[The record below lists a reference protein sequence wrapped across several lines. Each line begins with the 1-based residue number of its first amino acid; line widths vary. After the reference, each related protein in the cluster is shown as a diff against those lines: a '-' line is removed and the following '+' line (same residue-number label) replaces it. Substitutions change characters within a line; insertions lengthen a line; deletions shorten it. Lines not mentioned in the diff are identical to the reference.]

1 MANEI
6 SRKFP
11 EELLNAS
18 SDERMRYF
26 ADCFVE
32 HKNLSIAVDTAMRH
46 ITSPE
51 PDKLIIVCGPSGIGK
66 REFIREITTRFS
78 EPEVYRLYNIQ
89 GNIPVVCVEARA
101 PEEGSFKFSSLWID
115 ALKIM
120 HEIMPGQRV
129 RPEDGEEEGRNG
141 QKIIA
146 SKLTKADYQYI
157 LHRTLFHRQV
167 KAFII
172 NESQH
177 MCRVA
182 TEKKANWSLD
192 VIKSLANESET
203 AIILV
208 GTYDILNILQASANF
223 VDQIHQRTH
232 IVDFARY
239 HEYDPEEIQCF
250 GKTAKRLLNY
260 MPFEEIDRKL
270 VDRNWKYLYMY
281 SLGRIGTLKR
291 WFLRAYSYAIEQ
303 KAKSLSMDHLEATR
317 NSGNQI
323 KMELKAI
330 VDGEVNMSKIRS
342 DGDIKSSFV
351 FYDKKE
357 NKTDKK
363 QPAKKCTRPFERKPT
378 RDEAHEGLVNVTN
391 KGSEDVG

>member
-6 SRKFP
+6 LKKFP

-18 SDERMRYF
+18 SDERMRFF
-26 ADCFVE
+26 ANCFVE

-51 PDKLIIVCGPSGIGK
+51 PEKLIVVCGPSGIGK
-66 REFIREITTRFS
+66 REFIREITRRIS
-78 EPEVYRLYNIQ
+78 DPEEYRLYNIP
-89 GNIPVVCVEARA
+89 GSIPIVSVEARA
-101 PEEGSFKFSSLWID
+101 PEEGSFKFSSLWMD

-120 HEIMPGQRV
+120 HEVRSGKRV
-129 RPEDGEEEGRNG
+129 RFENDEEEGSNG
-141 QKIIA
+141 QKIITTKA
-146 SKLTKADYQYI
+146 IKADYQYI
-157 LHRTLFHRQV
+157 LHRTLFHRHV

-208 GTYDILNILQASANF
+208 GTYDLLNILQASANF

-250 GKTAKRLLNY
+250 GKTAKRLINY

-270 VDRNWKYLYMY
+270 VDRNWKHLYMY

-303 KAKSLSMDHLEATR
+303 QAKSLSMDHLEATR

-330 VDGEVNMSKIRS
+330 VDGEVNLAKIRS

-351 FYDKKE
+351 FYDQKDS
-357 NKTDKK
+357 KTEKK
-363 QPAKKCTRPFERKPT
+363 QLAKKSSKPFERKPT
-378 RDEAHEGLVNVTN
+378 RDESHEGLINITGESIN
-391 KGSEDVG
+391 